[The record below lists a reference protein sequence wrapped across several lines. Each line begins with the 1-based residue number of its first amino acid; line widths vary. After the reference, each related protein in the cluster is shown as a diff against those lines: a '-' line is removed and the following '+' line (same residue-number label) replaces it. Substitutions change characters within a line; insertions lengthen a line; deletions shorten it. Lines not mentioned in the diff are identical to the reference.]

1 MTRRFLAHLL
11 VCLCGALA
19 ATSALA
25 ARAYDEATIR
35 IDGKPRRYY
44 HLHDSDAE
52 GKTTPIVLV
61 SGSGCRDFA
70 SRVPSFFEHYPAP
83 VDLYF
88 LEKVGIEKGDD
99 GEHCSETYN
108 REDVLERRVGDT
120 LSFIDIQPRLHSLAP
135 RSLAIVGFSEGGTV
149 APLAAARS
157 AKIGWLAV
165 VGSGGLPQSEEFLV
179 FAGRGVAPYATLFS
193 RAQFLQTYAAIKADP
208 DSLDK
213 EFFGHPY
220 RYWSSH
226 LFYDPL
232 LTYAKL
238 DIPVVVAMGEKDD
251 SVPIE
256 SGRKLHVFF
265 ESHPG
270 NKFTFV
276 EYPDAGHAL
285 QAPERNYLPKFIAG
299 LAGWFKGQRN
309 PF

>member
-1 MTRRFLAHLL
+1 MTRRFLAYLL

-25 ARAYDEATIR
+25 ARVYDEATIR
-35 IDGKPRRYY
+35 IDAKPRRYY

-52 GKTTPIVLV
+52 GKITPIVLV

-83 VDLYF
+83 IDLYF
-88 LEKVGIEKGDD
+88 LEKAGIEKGDD

-120 LSFIDIQPRLHSLAP
+120 LSFIDVEPRLHSLAP

-149 APLAAARS
+149 APLAAASS

-165 VGSGGLPQSEEFLV
+165 AGSGGLPQSEEFLV
-179 FAGRGVAPYATLFS
+179 FAGRGVAPYATVFS
-193 RAQFLQTYAAIKADP
+193 RSQFLQAYAAIKTDP

-232 LTYAKL
+232 PTYAKL
-238 DIPVVVAMGEKDD
+238 NIPVVVAIGEKDD

-256 SGRKLHVFF
+256 SGHKLHAFF
-265 ESHPG
+265 SSHPD

-276 EYPDAGHAL
+276 EYPGAGHAL
-285 QAPERNYLPKFIAG
+285 QAPERNYLPQFIAG
-299 LAGWFKGQRN
+299 LAGWFKGKRN

>member
-1 MTRRFLAHLL
+1 MTRRFLTQLL
-11 VCLCGALA
+11 LCLIGALA
-19 ATSALA
+19 ASSALA
-25 ARAYDEATIR
+25 ARAYDEAAIR

-44 HLHDSDAE
+44 HLHDSVAE
-52 GKTTPIVLV
+52 GKGTPILLV

-83 VDLYF
+83 IDLYF
-88 LEKVGIEKGDD
+88 LEKAGIEKGDD
-99 GEHCSETYN
+99 GQRCSVTYN

-120 LSFIDIQPRLHSLAP
+120 LAFIDAEPRLHSLAL
-135 RSLAIVGFSEGGTV
+135 RTLAIVGFSEGGTV

-157 AKIGWLAV
+157 AKIGWVAV

-179 FAGRGVAPYATLFS
+179 FAARGVAPYATLFS

-232 LTYAKL
+232 PTYVKL

-256 SGRKLHVFF
+256 SGRKLRAFF
-265 ESHPG
+265 ASHPG
-270 NKFTFV
+270 KKFTFV
-276 EYPDAGHAL
+276 EYPGAGHAL
-285 QAPERNYLPKFIAG
+285 QAPERNYLPQFIAG
-299 LAGWFKGQRN
+299 LADWFKGKRN

>member
-1 MTRRFLAHLL
+1 MTRRFLANLL
-11 VCLCGALA
+11 LSLCGALA

-25 ARAYDEATIR
+25 ARVYDESTIR
-35 IDGKPRRYY
+35 IDGKSRRYY
-44 HLHDSDAE
+44 HLYDSAAE
-52 GKTTPIVLV
+52 GTATPIVLV

-83 VDLYF
+83 INLYF
-88 LEKVGIEKGDD
+88 LEKAGIEKGDD
-99 GEHCSETYN
+99 GAHCSETYS

-120 LSFIDIQPRLHSLAP
+120 LSFIDVEPQLHSLAP

-149 APLAAARS
+149 APLAAAGS

-165 VGSGGLPQSEEFLV
+165 AGSGGLPQSEEFLI
-179 FAGRGVAPYATLFS
+179 FAARGVAPYATLFS
-193 RAQFLQTYAAIKADP
+193 RAQLLRTYAAIKADP
-208 DSLDK
+208 ESLDK
-213 EFFGHPY
+213 RFFGHPY
-220 RYWSSH
+220 RYWRSH

-232 LTYAKL
+232 PTYAKL

-256 SGRKLHVFF
+256 SGRKLHAFF
-265 ESHPG
+265 ASRPG

-276 EYPDAGHAL
+276 EYPGAGHAL
-285 QAPERNYLPKFIAG
+285 QAPERNYLPQFIAG
-299 LAGWFKGQRN
+299 LAEWIKGKRN